1 MANTFQNTNYV
12 LNEVFVRFV
21 NYLQFTKTC
30 NRSLEGDFKNL
41 RYATG
46 QTLNYRLEERY
57 LGGRGATATPEDR
70 VQVIRPLTVDTQFR
84 SMIQLTGFELT
95 FDRARDKP
103 YLDEML
109 NPRAKILAN
118 DIEKFVAKEKL
129 AKSVYQATGTPGVA
143 VDFNTI
149 ATTDAYMTELAI
161 PNDGERYVGVS
172 PRVAAQLANDLR
184 AVFQTEVIDQA
195 LLAGFIGRLSDF
207 TFFKTIFLGRQTRGF
222 GADNTP
228 VGGFVPAGTINGP
241 VASGSSLSVSLG
253 APAAGQTVFREGDRI
268 ELNDSPGTVFMVNPL
283 TGDAITDQQ
292 AQFVVTADV
301 VADGAGNATVPISPS
316 IVTSGARKNL
326 SGVIPNGATLRLRDS
341 HNVNI
346 AYHRNAIVFAAP
358 ALAELRGGVE
368 TTTVRS
374 DLYKMAMTYTLGAD
388 ITNYL
393 QLDRIDMIAGA
404 AINPEF
410 AVCICS

>member
-1 MANTFQNTNYV
+1 MPNTFQSTNYV

-30 NRSLEGDFKNL
+30 NRNLEDDFKNL

-57 LGGRGATATPEDR
+57 LANRGATAAPQDR
-70 VQVIRPLTVDTQFR
+70 VQVIRPLTIDTQFHA
-84 SMIQLTGFELT
+84 MVQLSGFELT

-109 NPRAKILAN
+109 NPRAKALAN
-118 DIEKFVAKEKL
+118 DVEKYVAEENL
-129 AKSVYQATGTPGVA
+129 AKQVYQATGTPGVA

-149 ATTDAYMTELAI
+149 ATTDAYMTELAV
-161 PNDGERYVGVS
+161 PNDGERYVGVN

-195 LLAGFIGRLSDF
+195 LLEGFIGRLSDF
-207 TFFKTIFLGRQTRGF
+207 QFFKSVFMGRQI
-222 GADNTP
+222 
-228 VGGFVPAGTINGP
+228 AGTGGVGAAPAAGFLDGGTITGP
-241 VASGSSLSVSLG
+241 VASGSTLTVTGLNLS
-253 APAAGQTVFREGDRI
+253 QQVFNEGDRI
-268 ELNDSPGTVFMVNPL
+268 ELDPAAGVYMVNPL
-283 TGDAITDQQ
+283 TQAAITDQT

-301 VADGAGNATVPISPS
+301 TSDGAGNATVPISPA
-316 IVTSGARKNL
+316 IVTSGARQNI
-326 SGVIPNGATLRLRDS
+326 SQAIPNGTAIWLRDS

-358 ALAELRGGVE
+358 QLAELRGGVE
-368 TTTVRS
+368 ATTVMS
-374 DLYKMAMTYTLGAD
+374 DLYKMAMTYSLGAD

-393 QLDRIDMIAGA
+393 QLDRIDMIAGVS
-404 AINPEF
+404 INPEF